1 MDLNK
6 LKTPPVLLAVAA
18 IATVLCL
25 DLVSR
30 FSPKIDLLPRLE
42 WITYDWRMKQSHRVG
57 GQVATNLAFV
67 AISDETIDIF
77 SRGDL
82 GTNFTFG
89 LYWPRHIYGR
99 LVHELVAQ
107 RAKVINLDVLF
118 AEQRPDH
125 GPQSDA
131 FFAAQ
136 LQRASNVVL
145 GATREVVPDSL
156 FRNRAL
162 AMGGISIERD
172 SDGVLRRIKA
182 FHNVLIWHDVIKK
195 EARLS
200 KWDLDK
206 AQISSNRI
214 VFPLPEG
221 KPQVLPLNVD
231 GYFDPSD
238 VTGQK
243 SAQGFSRLYR
253 PYEEVR
259 IWHLGI
265 LAAAV
270 DLGIDLSKAE
280 IDLLRGR
287 ITLPLKSGG
296 QRVLPVNAHGELL
309 IDWTLRQ
316 EDPRL
321 TKRRFETVI
330 SAGIQRLQGSNSPPD
345 FEDKLVFVGSTA
357 LGNELSDRGATPLE
371 KDTILTSSHWNVA
384 NSVITGQFIRVAPR
398 WIDFV
403 LVCLLGVAGSL
414 FACKLSTA
422 RASIAVASLGA
433 IYVAAA
439 AAAQIFA
446 RWWMPLVT
454 PLLSLAAGYVAL
466 LTYQAFF
473 EETEKRRVKDIFSR
487 LVSPSVVQELL
498 KATTLSL
505 IGKRRRVTV
514 LFSDIRGFTE
524 MTDKSHAR
532 AEDIV
537 HRENLQGADAEKI
550 FDEESQEVVKTV
562 NLYLGTIADTIKKLD
577 GTLDKYIGDCVMA
590 FWGAPGD
597 HERPAACCV
606 QAAIEAQRAIH
617 RLNEERRQ
625 ENARRERANFERMA
639 LGQSLA
645 RLRMLDVLSVGTGI
659 NTGTVDAGLM
669 GSEDAQNYTVFGRD
683 VNVASRLEKLAG
695 SGRILIG
702 EATYL
707 ELRKQ
712 EPALAATCIELP
724 PAEVRGIRDAIKIY
738 EVPWK

>member
-6 LKTPPVLLAVAA
+6 LKSPPVLLSVAA

-30 FSPKIDLLPRLE
+30 LSSKANLLPRLE
-42 WITYDWRMKQSHRVG
+42 WITYDWRMRSHRPSDNA
-57 GQVATNLAFV
+57 ATNLGFV
-67 AISDETIDIF
+67 DIRNETIDVF
-77 SRGDL
+77 SHGDL
-82 GTNFTFG
+82 GTNLTFG
-89 LYWPRHIYGR
+89 LYWPRYIYGR
-99 LVHELVAQ
+99 LIHELAAQ
-107 RAKVINLDVLF
+107 RAKVVGLDVLF
-118 AEQRPDH
+118 AEQRVDH
-125 GPQSDA
+125 GTQSDA

-145 GATREVVPDSL
+145 GATREIVPDAL
-156 FRNRAL
+156 FRDRAL
-162 AMGGISIERD
+162 AMGGISIEKD

-182 FHNVLIWHDVIKK
+182 FHDIRIWHDTIRQ

-200 KWDLDK
+200 NWNLDG

-221 KPQVLPLNVD
+221 KRKVLPLNVD
-231 GYFDPSD
+231 GYFDPAD
-238 VTGQK
+238 VTEQR
-243 SAQGFSRLYR
+243 SAQGFSRLYQ

-259 IWHLGI
+259 VWHLGI
-265 LAAAV
+265 LVAALE
-270 DLGIDLSKAE
+270 LGADLSKAKV
-280 IDLLRGR
+280 DLPRGR
-287 ITLPLKSGG
+287 IVLPLQGGG
-296 QRVLPVNAHGELL
+296 QRVLPVNNHGELL
-309 IDWTLRQ
+309 IDWTLRLK
-316 EDPRL
+316 DPRL
-321 TKRRFETVI
+321 TSRAFEAVI
-330 SAGIQRLQGSNSPPD
+330 SDGVQRLQGSNVPPR
-345 FEDKLVFVGSTA
+345 FQDKLVFVGSTA

-371 KDTILTSSHWNVA
+371 KDTFLTSSHWNVA
-384 NSVITGQFIRVAPR
+384 NSIITGQFIRVAPR
-398 WIDFV
+398 WIDFL

-439 AAAQIFA
+439 AAGQIFA

-454 PLLSLAAGYVAL
+454 PLFSLAAGYVAL

-537 HRENLQGADAEKI
+537 HRENLEGAAAEAVV
-550 FDEESQEVVKTV
+550 DEESQEVVKTV

-597 HERPAACCV
+597 HERPAVCCV

-625 ENARRERANFERMA
+625 ENARRERANFEHMA
-639 LGQSLA
+639 LGQSPA

-669 GSEDAQNYTVFGRD
+669 GSQDAQNYTVFGRD

-707 ELRKQ
+707 ELKKQ

-724 PAEVRGIRDAIKIY
+724 PAEVRGIREAIKIY

>member
-1 MDLNK
+1 VDLNK
-6 LKTPPVLLAVAA
+6 LKTPPVLLAAAA
-18 IATVLCL
+18 IAMVLCL

-30 FSPKIDLLPRLE
+30 LSPKANLLPRLE
-42 WITYDWRMKQSHRVG
+42 WITYDWRMRAHRPNDNA
-57 GQVATNLAFV
+57 ATNLGFV
-67 AISDETIDIF
+67 YIRDQTIDVF

-82 GTNFTFG
+82 GPNLTFG

-99 LVHELVAQ
+99 LVHELSAQ
-107 RAKVINLDVLF
+107 RAKVVALDVLF
-118 AEQRPDH
+118 AEKRPDH

-131 FFAAQ
+131 FFAGQ
-136 LQRASNVVL
+136 LQRAGNVVL
-145 GATREVVPDSL
+145 GATPEVVPDSL
-156 FRNRAL
+156 FRDRAL
-162 AMGGISIERD
+162 AMGSISIERD

-182 FHNVLIWHDVIKK
+182 FHDIRIWNDAIQK

-200 KWDLDK
+200 NWNLDG

-214 VFPLPEG
+214 IFPLPEG
-221 KPQVLPLNVD
+221 KRKVLPLNVD
-231 GYFDPSD
+231 GYFDPAD
-238 VTGQK
+238 VTEQK
-243 SAQGFSRLYR
+243 SAEGFSRLYQ
-253 PYEEVR
+253 PYEDMRV
-259 IWHLGI
+259 WHLGI
-265 LAAAV
+265 LIGALE
-270 DLGIDLSKAE
+270 LGADLSKAKV
-280 IDLLRGR
+280 DLPRGR
-287 ITLPLKSGG
+287 IVLPLPSGG
-296 QRVLPVNAHGELL
+296 QRVLPVNNHGELL
-309 IDWTLRQ
+309 IDWTLR
-316 EDPRL
+316 EDDPRL
-321 TKRRFETVI
+321 TKLPFERVI
-330 SAGIQRLQGSNSPPD
+330 SDGIQRLQGSNSLPP
-345 FEDKLVFVGSTA
+345 FQNKLVFVGSTA

-371 KDTILTSSHWNVA
+371 KDTFLTSSHWNVA
-384 NSVITGQFIRVAPR
+384 NSIITGQFIRVAPR
-398 WIDFV
+398 WMDFL

-422 RASIAVASLGA
+422 RASFAVASLGA

-446 RWWMPLVT
+446 RWWMPIVT
-454 PLLSLAAGYVAL
+454 PLFSLAAGYVAL

-498 KATTLSL
+498 KATSLSL

-524 MTDKSHAR
+524 MTDKSQAR
-532 AEDIV
+532 AENIV
-537 HRENLQGADAEKI
+537 HRENLEGAAAETV

-617 RLNEERRQ
+617 RLNEERHQ
-625 ENARRERANFERMA
+625 ENARRERANFEHMA
-639 LGQSLA
+639 LGQSPA
-645 RLRMLDVLSVGTGI
+645 RLRMLEVLTVGTGI

-669 GSEDAQNYTVFGRD
+669 GSQDAQNYTVFGRD

-707 ELRKQ
+707 ELKKQ

-724 PAEVRGIRDAIKIY
+724 PAEVRGIREAIRIY

>member
-6 LKTPPVLLAVAA
+6 LKSPPVLLATAAVAM
-18 IATVLCL
+18 VLSL

-30 FSPKIDLLPRLE
+30 LTSRANLLPRLE
-42 WITYDWRMKQSHRVG
+42 WITYDWRMRSHRASAN
-57 GQVATNLAFV
+57 VATNLGFV
-67 AISDETIDIF
+67 FIGDESIEIF

-82 GTNFTFG
+82 GPNFTFG
-89 LYWPRHIYGR
+89 LYWPRHVYGR
-99 LVHELVAQ
+99 LVHELAAQ
-107 RAKVINLDVLF
+107 GAKVVGLDVLF
-118 AEQRPDH
+118 AERRIDH
-125 GPQSDA
+125 GVQSDA
-131 FFAAQ
+131 VFAGQ

-145 GATREVVPDSL
+145 AATRDVVPDTL

-162 AMGGISIERD
+162 AVGGMSIERD

-182 FHNVLIWHDVIKK
+182 FHDVRIWHDDIKQ

-200 KWDLDK
+200 NWDLAK

-214 VFPLPEG
+214 VFSLPEG
-221 KPQVLPLNVD
+221 KRKVLPLNVD
-231 GYFDPSD
+231 GYFDPAD

-243 SAQGFSRLYR
+243 SAQGFSQLYR
-253 PYEEVR
+253 PYEEAR

-265 LAAAV
+265 LVAAL
-270 DLGIDLSKAE
+270 DLGIDLSKARV
-280 IDLLRGR
+280 DLPRGR
-287 ITLPLKSGG
+287 IVLPLANGG
-296 QRVLPVNAHGELL
+296 QRVLPVDKDGELL
-309 IDWTLRQ
+309 IDWTLRTN
-316 EDPRL
+316 DPRL
-321 TKRRFETVI
+321 TRQAFETVI
-330 SAGIQRLQGSNSPPD
+330 SDGIRRFQGSNVPPR
-345 FEDKLVFVGSTA
+345 FQGKLVFVGSTA
-357 LGNELSDRGATPLE
+357 LGNELSDLGATPLQ
-371 KDTILTSSHWNVA
+371 KNTFLTSSYWNVA
-384 NSVITGQFIRVAPR
+384 NSIITGQFIRVAPR
-398 WIDFV
+398 WIDFL
-403 LVCLLGVAGSL
+403 LVCLLGAAGSL

-422 RASIAVASLGA
+422 RASIAVASLA
-433 IYVAAA
+433 ALHVAGA

-446 RWWMPLVT
+446 RWWMPIVT
-454 PLLSLAAGYVAL
+454 PLLALAAGYVVL
-466 LTYQAFF
+466 LPYQAFF
-473 EETEKRRVKDIFSR
+473 EQTEKRRVKDLFSK

-498 KATTLSL
+498 KTPTLSL

-514 LFSDIRGFTE
+514 LFSDIRGFTA
-524 MTDKSHAR
+524 MTDKSQAR
-532 AEDIV
+532 AEEIV
-537 HRENLQGADAEKI
+537 YGENLAGAEAEKI

-562 NLYLGTIADTIKKLD
+562 NLYLGAIADTIKKHD

-617 RLNEERRQ
+617 HLNEERRQ
-625 ENARRERANFERMA
+625 ENARRERANFERLA
-639 LGQSLA
+639 LGQSVA

-669 GSEDAQNYTVFGRD
+669 GSQDAQNYTVFGRE

-707 ELRKQ
+707 ELTKQ
-712 EPALAATCIELP
+712 QPALASACIELP
-724 PAEVRGIRDAIKIY
+724 PAEVRGIREAINIY